1 MPMKIQLLLQLL
13 LKNSLN
19 KNTYIW
25 LLHKMIMMIIK
36 LSKKIQGT
44 VFLLPE
50 EKQPWTEG
58 DNKLE
63 GCGE

>member
-1 MPMKIQLLLQLL
+1 
-13 LKNSLN
+13 
-19 KNTYIW
+19 
-25 LLHKMIMMIIK
+25 MIMMVIK
-36 LSKKIQGT
+36 LSKKIQGA

-58 DNKLE
+58 DNELE